1 MQGCF
6 NPKHSG
12 IRKMYKRILPITE
25 NTNLRSYTYYSYV
38 DAIIANELR
47 IGKEAAKIRISG
59 QDQKTWMYLSD
70 SMDKKQS
77 SEETIFLTNKYCLD
91 MNARLFRKLKKED
104 EMVCSIVHQQYSQ
117 AWGNISL
124 FAAPLDGFSIKSNLK
139 IQFGNFNKSGV
150 FYKDELGDIIWDNR
164 RLTEEDKLVL
174 RRDNTSISFWLNDEK
189 LYERHLKVLESD
201 KWIVGVAIDL
211 FDNVYYDWF
220 F

>member
-77 SEETIFLTNKYCLD
+77 SEETIFLTNKYC
-91 MNARLFRKLKKED
+91 
-104 EMVCSIVHQQYSQ
+104 I
-117 AWGNISL
+117 
-124 FAAPLDGFSIKSNLK
+124 
-139 IQFGNFNKSGV
+139 
-150 FYKDELGDIIWDNR
+150 
-164 RLTEEDKLVL
+164 
-174 RRDNTSISFWLNDEK
+174 
-189 LYERHLKVLESD
+189 
-201 KWIVGVAIDL
+201 
-211 FDNVYYDWF
+211 F
-220 F
+220 FI